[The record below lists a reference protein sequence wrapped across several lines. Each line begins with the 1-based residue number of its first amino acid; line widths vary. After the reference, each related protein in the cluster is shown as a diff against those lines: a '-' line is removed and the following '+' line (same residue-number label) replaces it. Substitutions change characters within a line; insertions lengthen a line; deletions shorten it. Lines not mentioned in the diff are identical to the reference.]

1 MIIKENNYED
11 IKSSHKPF
19 SADDYIKINKDDNHA
34 IISLSVTSS
43 IKFAEDSKEMNI
55 IKCLILMTYLSEVL
69 EVRQYISLITKSYG
83 TFNIK
88 KEEGLDNITFTLI
101 ANPTDQIGKKNHVI
115 VQLNEL
121 LKQIFIVENPSYE
134 SYKVIIEKNAFIIN
148 GNEFNVN
155 GLDKQSLAALKD
167 MKKGTK
173 EKIMKV
179 FKEILSG
186 TEIKHSD
193 KFSPLHASM
202 IVKKK
207 KLPQPFFEKG
217 YVSQIKNNENFVT
230 GFFVKNSMK
239 FTKDSKEMNIIKCL
253 ILMNCISEMKNIND
267 INIYGKFGTE
277 SIDNESIVKFGT
289 ESIDNESIV
298 KFSLDS
304 DMSND
309 KNDHV
314 IVQLDSLLK
323 IVFKDLKN
331 ESYTS
336 YKSTIKEI
344 ADKIK
349 NSSLQSDEKFN
360 IGIDTHNKML
370 IKLESSIEYNEK
382 NNTFILSDDLIS
394 DSHDDKIKKD
404 NTFRDSVIGIVL
416 VSVIVG
422 ITYFFM
428 TKEEFKNDDET
439 ENNENNIKRN

>member
-1 MIIKENNYED
+1 MKNEENKNELFAD
-11 IKSSHKPF
+11 ESLVLDQSVKNLIQPF
-19 SADDYIKINKDDNHA
+19 SANDYIEINKGDNNN
-34 IISLSVTSS
+34 IVSLSVKNT

-101 ANPTDQIGKKNHVI
+101 ANPTNKIDKKNHVI

-134 SYKVIIEKNAFIIN
+134 SYKVIIENIAFIIN
-148 GNEFNVN
+148 KEKFNVVN
-155 GLDKQSLAALKD
+155 GLDQKSLEELSLKD
-167 MKKGTK
+167 KKSTEEMIK
-173 EKIMKV
+173 VLKKI
-179 FKEILSG
+179 LCD
-186 TEIKHSD
+186 TEIKDSN
-193 KFSPLHASM
+193 KSNPSYKSM

-207 KLPQPFFEKG
+207 KLPQPF
-217 YVSQIKNNENFVT
+217 IDKNYLLEILDNNDNNNII
-230 GFFVKNSMK
+230 GFRVKNTMK

-253 ILMNCISEMKNIND
+253 ILMNCIHSELFYGSFENI
-267 INIYGKFGTE
+267 KTE
-277 SIDNESIVKFGT
+277 DQNEYIVFNFK
-289 ESIDNESIV
+289 
-298 KFSLDS
+298 SL
-304 DMSND
+304 D

-314 IVQLDSLLK
+314 IVQLDSLLE

-349 NSSLQSDEKFN
+349 NSSLQSDEKF
-360 IGIDTHNKML
+360 DTHNKML
-370 IKLESSIEYNEK
+370 IKLESSIEYNET

-394 DSHDDKIKKD
+394 DSYDDKIKKD

-422 ITYFFM
+422 ITYFM